1 MTTTTTSVFA
11 LLSAGVGAGLH
22 MIVLGRRTLRP
33 GPGSAHRRRWWR
45 LREQHTIRA
54 TAAMGAGTVGG
65 VVTGWIV
72 GAGLITAAVWFL
84 PKLLGRESGHAT
96 QIAKVEAIATWTE
109 MLRDTLAAAAGLEQ
123 AILAC
128 APVAPATIQHEV
140 VALAG
145 RLENGDRLEPSLRRF
160 ADELAD
166 PTADLVVAAL
176 VLAATQ
182 QARNLG
188 ELLGSL
194 AGTAR
199 ERAAM
204 RMRVDAS
211 RTRTRTSVRIIVGTT
226 VGFAG
231 LLTLVNREYLA
242 AFDTPT
248 GQLVLLAI
256 GALFAAGFAWL
267 SRIAAETPPAR
278 LLATSDNKD
287 LG

>member
-1 MTTTTTSVFA
+1 MTTTTLVFA
-11 LLSAGVGAGLH
+11 LLGAGVGAGLNL
-22 MIVLGRRTLRP
+22 IILSRRSRP
-33 GPGSAHRRRWWR
+33 PHSRGHRRRWWR
-45 LREQHTIRA
+45 LREQHAIRT
-54 TAAMGAGTVGG
+54 TAVMGAGTVGG
-65 VVTGWIV
+65 VLTGWIV

-84 PKLLGRESGHAT
+84 PKLLGRHGGHAT
-96 QIAKVEAIATWTE
+96 QRGKVEAIAAWTE

-123 AILAC
+123 AILAS
-128 APVAPATIQHEV
+128 APVAPAAIQHEV
-140 VALAG
+140 VALAT
-145 RLENGDRLEPSLRRF
+145 RLENGDLLEPSLRRF

-166 PTADLVVAAL
+166 PTSDLVVAAL

-194 AGTAR
+194 AATAR

-226 VGFAG
+226 VGFVG
-231 LLTLVNREYLA
+231 LLTLANREYLA

-248 GQLVLLAI
+248 GQLVLLTI

-267 SRIAAETPPAR
+267 SRIAEETPPAR
-278 LLATSDNKD
+278 LFAQSYNKD

>member
-1 MTTTTTSVFA
+1 MTTTTAVFA
-11 LLSAGVGAGLH
+11 LLGAGVGTGLYL
-22 MIVLGRRTLRP
+22 IVLSRRAPRT
-33 GPGSAHRRRWWR
+33 GPRSGHRRRWWQLGDQQAVR
-45 LREQHTIRA
+45 T
-54 TAAMGAGTVGG
+54 TAALGAGTVGG
-65 VVTGWIV
+65 VATGWIV
-72 GAGLITAAVWFL
+72 GAGLITAAAWFL
-84 PKLLGRESGHAT
+84 PNLLGRHTGHTT

-123 AILAC
+123 AILAS
-128 APVAPATIQHEV
+128 AHVAPAAILHEV
-140 VALAG
+140 AALAS
-145 RLENGDRLEPSLRRF
+145 RLKNGDRLEPSLRRF

-166 PTADLVVAAL
+166 PTADLIVAAL

-194 AGTAR
+194 ATTAR

-204 RMRVDAS
+204 RMRVEAS

-226 VGFAG
+226 VTFTG
-231 LLTLVNREYLA
+231 LLIMVNREYLA

-248 GQLVLLAI
+248 GQLVLLTI
-256 GALFAAGFAWL
+256 GALFAAGFTWL

-278 LLATSDNKD
+278 LLAQSDNKD
-287 LG
+287 LA